1 MRDKRMTEFTGRQ
14 MVIRLAP
21 TRRVLV
27 GKDVTHSDAVHDA
40 SVYDMRRDADIE
52 TLRPLTS
59 NVDAYSLMMQDV
71 NDTNLYA
78 AVGRCSE
85 VFREMYRWAFRSY
98 DSAFTVYRLP
108 SSRAG
113 FKLYM
118 VLADGRIAT
127 KRVAV
132 MMGWPVVRGRFI
144 LLPERVDVLAEI
156 KAFISEDTTPRPLD
170 KISVPLMTYREME
183 MLYAEIQRLVRWYNV
198 QRTPVAKHVQGMLLG
213 MRMLTHPSLCEHIL
227 PHVVRLNSH
236 RIPADVKQLMRT
248 PHTDYRPDGS
258 MTVLAADNYDKAMAG
273 NFSEVKIGRVLRK
286 IFPHA
291 TQAVITRMVEKFNA
305 DNKGY
310 KLELTKSTEEMC
322 RIMREGAQ
330 MSSAAFPHTCMTTI
344 CLSIYDKE
352 DYLPE
357 WVHPYMAYDHALG
370 WSMAMIKD
378 DKGFVVGRAIV
389 HTERMEFVRVFANG
403 NNVVSST
410 FEKTLT
416 LAGYKQVSGWYG
428 LLLKRV
434 PLSLERIDDMMT
446 ESIAAVVPYLDGEER
461 YVEPAGEF
469 LRITNNAGR
478 KDCAGYCDANGWTI
492 VEPVRCERC
501 GGEHTRAM
509 RVIVGEG
516 VTQRWGWCCS
526 HEMRSLPDRKY
537 YDASILV
544 EDEQQRNQYIP
555 RWEWKRYNAQQVVE
569 LDDVQQHK
577 AEPVAPAAPAPAAPA
592 PAAPE
597 PDDETLEQW
606 AGQSHT
612 PSPVMRGFLME
623 CRGRLTQAEYN
634 SVARLV
640 DTLTPADDWLFIGH
654 YTEMRRRLG
663 RIDGNNNLVHEM
675 RVVLAT
681 MRGDGWQDYNT
692 VAREETSL
700 PAAIE
705 RLANSTP
712 ISPMYGTRERPITL
726 AYAEGYTLRGGT
738 L

>member
-14 MVIRLAP
+14 MVIRLSP

-40 SVYDMRRDADIE
+40 SVYDMRRDADVE
-52 TLRPLTS
+52 TLRPRTS
-59 NVDAYSLMMQDV
+59 NGDAYSLMTQDV

-127 KRVAV
+127 ERVAV

-213 MRMLTHPSLCEHIL
+213 MGMLTHPSLWEHIL

-236 RIPADVKQLMRT
+236 RIPADVKQLMRS
-248 PHTDYRPDGS
+248 PHVDYRPDGS
-258 MTVLAADNYDKAMAG
+258 MTVMAADNYDKAMAG

-322 RIMREGAQ
+322 RIMREGAL
-330 MSSAAFPHTCMTTI
+330 MSSTAFPHTCMTTI

-357 WVHPYMAYDHALG
+357 WVHPYMAYDHELG
-370 WSMAMIKD
+370 WAMAMIKD

-403 NNVVSST
+403 NNVASST
-410 FEKTLT
+410 FEKILT

-434 PLSLERIDDMMT
+434 PLSLERIDNMMT

-469 LRITNNAGR
+469 LRITNKHGNTAY
-478 KDCAGYCDANGWTI
+478 AGYSEANGWTI

-501 GGEHTRAM
+501 GGEDIRAM

-526 HEMRSLPDRKY
+526 HEMRSLPDRKH

-569 LDDVQQHK
+569 LDD
-577 AEPVAPAAPAPAAPA
+577 
-592 PAAPE
+592 
-597 PDDETLEQW
+597 ETLEQW
-606 AGQSHT
+606 AGQSRT

-640 DTLTPADDWLFIGH
+640 DTLTPTGEGLFIGH

-663 RIDGNNNLVHEM
+663 RIDGNNNLVHEI
-675 RVVLAT
+675 LAT

>member
-1 MRDKRMTEFTGRQ
+1 MRDKRMTELTGRQ
-14 MVIRLAP
+14 MVIHIDRNGRP
-21 TRRVLV
+21 V
-27 GKDVTHSDAVHDA
+27 GRYAVVRISGTVKYVVGRAVSYKDAVHDA
-40 SVYDMRRDADIE
+40 RIYDAHNDKDARLLEFLLRERTDQPLIAQSPDI
-52 TLRPLTS
+52 
-59 NVDAYSLMMQDV
+59 
-71 NDTNLYA
+71 
-78 AVGRCSE
+78 VGRYDFLARCSG
-85 VFREMYRWAFRSY
+85 VLREGYKQIIAA
-98 DSAFTVYRLP
+98 DDAVLTVYRLWC
-108 SSRAG
+108 SRAG
-113 FKLYM
+113 YRLCTVFSGKLEVTRAVAM
-118 VLADGRIAT
+118 V
-127 KRVAV
+127 
-132 MMGWPVVRGRFI
+132 MGWPYVRGKFI
-144 LLPERVDVLAEI
+144 MVSERVDILAEVR
-156 KAFISEDTTPRPLD
+156 AFLNEKTVLLPLEKIPLPLMNMDEMQWLHDALLFMMDVNGVRPLPTATGM
-170 KISVPLMTYREME
+170 VVNPTYYTAK
-183 MLYAEIQRLVRWYNV
+183 LPSIVIDNVGKVR
-198 QRTPVAKHVQGMLLG
+198 
-213 MRMLTHPSLCEHIL
+213 
-227 PHVVRLNSH
+227 
-236 RIPADVKQLMRT
+236 ADVKQLLRM
-248 PHTDYRPDGS
+248 PHIDYAADGS
-258 MTVLAADNYDKAMAG
+258 VVIMAADNHAKAQE
-273 NFSEVKIGRVLRK
+273 NVFSEVRVGRLLRK

-310 KLELTKSTEEMC
+310 KLELTKTTEEMC

-357 WVHPYMAYDHALG
+357 WVHPYMAYDHELG
-370 WSMAMIKD
+370 WAMAMIKD

-403 NNVVSST
+403 NNVASST
-410 FEKTLT
+410 FEKILT

-446 ESIAAVVPYLDGEER
+446 ESIAAVVPYLDGEDSC
-461 YVEPAGEF
+461 VEPAGEF
-469 LRITNNAGR
+469 LRITNKHGNTPH
-478 KDCAGYCDANGWTI
+478 AGYCEANGWTI

-501 GGEHTRAM
+501 GGEDIRAM

-526 HEMRSLPDRKY
+526 YEMRRLPDRKY

-569 LDDVQQHK
+569 LDDV
-577 AEPVAPAAPAPAAPA
+577 
-592 PAAPE
+592 
-597 PDDETLEQW
+597 TMEQC

-612 PSPVMRGFLME
+612 PSPVMHGFLRE

-640 DTLTPADDWLFIGH
+640 DTLTPAGDWLFTGH
-654 YTEMRRRLG
+654 YTELRRRLG
-663 RIDGNNNLVHEM
+663 RIDDNNNLVYEM

-705 RLANSTP
+705 RLTNSTP

>member
-1 MRDKRMTEFTGRQ
+1 
-14 MVIRLAP
+14 
-21 TRRVLV
+21 
-27 GKDVTHSDAVHDA
+27 
-40 SVYDMRRDADIE
+40 
-52 TLRPLTS
+52 
-59 NVDAYSLMMQDV
+59 
-71 NDTNLYA
+71 
-78 AVGRCSE
+78 
-85 VFREMYRWAFRSY
+85 
-98 DSAFTVYRLP
+98 
-108 SSRAG
+108 
-113 FKLYM
+113 
-118 VLADGRIAT
+118 
-127 KRVAV
+127 
-132 MMGWPVVRGRFI
+132 
-144 LLPERVDVLAEI
+144 
-156 KAFISEDTTPRPLD
+156 
-170 KISVPLMTYREME
+170 
-183 MLYAEIQRLVRWYNV
+183 
-198 QRTPVAKHVQGMLLG
+198 
-213 MRMLTHPSLCEHIL
+213 
-227 PHVVRLNSH
+227 
-236 RIPADVKQLMRT
+236 
-248 PHTDYRPDGS
+248 
-258 MTVLAADNYDKAMAG
+258 
-273 NFSEVKIGRVLRK
+273 
-286 IFPHA
+286 
-291 TQAVITRMVEKFNA
+291 MVEKFNA

-322 RIMREGAQ
+322 RIMREGARL
-330 MSSAAFPHTCMTTI
+330 SSAAFPHTCMTTI

-357 WVHPYMAYDHALG
+357 WVHPYMAYDHELG
-370 WSMAMIKD
+370 WAMAMIKD

-403 NNVVSST
+403 NNVASST
-410 FEKTLT
+410 FEKILT

-428 LLLKRV
+428 YLLKRV

-469 LRITNNAGR
+469 LRITNKHGNTAH
-478 KDCAGYCDANGWTI
+478 AGYCDANGWTI

-501 GGEHTRAM
+501 GGEDIRAM

-526 HEMRSLPDRKY
+526 HEMRRLPDRKH

-569 LDDVQQHK
+569 LDD
-577 AEPVAPAAPAPAAPA
+577 A
-592 PAAPE
+592 
-597 PDDETLEQW
+597 TIEQL
-606 AGQSHT
+606 AGQSRT
-612 PSPVMRGFLME
+612 PSPVMRGFLLE

-640 DTLTPADDWLFIGH
+640 DTLTPAGDWLFIGH

-663 RIDGNNNLVHEM
+663 MIDGNNNLVYEM

-712 ISPMYGTRERPITL
+712 ISHMYGIRDSPITL

>member
-14 MVIRLAP
+14 MVIRLSP

-52 TLRPLTS
+52 TLRPRTS
-59 NVDAYSLMMQDV
+59 DGDAYSLMVQDV

-127 KRVAV
+127 ERVAV

-198 QRTPVAKHVQGMLLG
+198 QRTPVAKHVQGMLLVI
-213 MRMLTHPSLCEHIL
+213 RMITHPSLCEHIL

-248 PHTDYRPDGS
+248 PHIDYRPDGS
-258 MTVLAADNYDKAMAG
+258 MTVMAADNYDKAMAG

-322 RIMREGAQ
+322 RIMREGAR
-330 MSSAAFPHTCMTTI
+330 MSSTAFPHTCMTTI

-357 WVHPYMAYDHALG
+357 WAHPYMAYDHELG
-370 WSMAMIKD
+370 WAMAMIKD

-403 NNVVSST
+403 NNVASST
-410 FEKTLT
+410 FEKILT
-416 LAGYKQVSGWYG
+416 LVGYKQVSGWYG

-469 LRITNNAGR
+469 LRITNKYGNTAH
-478 KDCAGYCDANGWTI
+478 AGYCDAKGWTI

-501 GGEHTRAM
+501 GGEDIRAM
-509 RVIVGEG
+509 RVIVDEG

-526 HEMRSLPDRKY
+526 HEMRRLPDRKH

-544 EDEQQRNQYIP
+544 EDEQQHNQYMP
-555 RWEWKRYNAQQVVE
+555 RWEWERYKASIAEQQ
-569 LDDVQQHK
+569 
-577 AEPVAPAAPAPAAPA
+577 AEPV

-597 PDDETLEQW
+597 PDDEPLEQ
-606 AGQSHT
+606 SRT
-612 PSPVMRGFLME
+612 PSSSPVIRGFLME

-640 DTLTPADDWLFIGH
+640 DTLTPTGEWLFIGH

-663 RIDGNNNLVHEM
+663 RIDGNNNLAHEM
-675 RVVLAT
+675 RVILAT
-681 MRGDGWQDYNT
+681 MQGTGWQDYNN
-692 VAREETSL
+692 AAQGETSV
-700 PAAIE
+700 PVVIQK
-705 RLANSTP
+705 LANSTP

>member
-40 SVYDMRRDADIE
+40 SVYDMKRDADLA

-59 NVDAYSLMMQDV
+59 NGDAYSLMMQDV
-71 NDTNLYA
+71 NDTNL
-78 AVGRCSE
+78 GRCSE

-127 KRVAV
+127 ERVAV

-170 KISVPLMTYREME
+170 KISVPLMTRREME
-183 MLYAEIQRLVRWYNV
+183 MLYTEIQRLVRWYNV

-236 RIPADVKQLMRT
+236 RIPVDVKQLMRT

-258 MTVLAADNYDKAMAG
+258 MAVLAADNYDKAMAG

-322 RIMREGAQ
+322 RIMREGARL
-330 MSSAAFPHTCMTTI
+330 SSAAFPHTCMTTI

-357 WVHPYMAYDHALG
+357 WVHPYMAYDHELG
-370 WSMAMIKD
+370 WAMAMIKD

-469 LRITNNAGR
+469 LRITNKHGNTAH
-478 KDCAGYCDANGWTI
+478 AGYCDANGWTI

-501 GGEHTRAM
+501 GGEDIRAM

-526 HEMRSLPDRKY
+526 HEMRRLPDRKH

-569 LDDVQQHK
+569 LDDV
-577 AEPVAPAAPAPAAPA
+577 
-592 PAAPE
+592 
-597 PDDETLEQW
+597 TIEQL
-606 AGQSHT
+606 AGQSRT
-612 PSPVMRGFLME
+612 PSPVMRGFLLE
-623 CRGRLTQAEYN
+623 CRGRMTQAEYN

-640 DTLTPADDWLFIGH
+640 DTLTPAGDWLFIGH

-663 RIDGNNNLVHEM
+663 MIDGNNNLVYEM

-712 ISPMYGTRERPITL
+712 ISHMYGIRERPITL
-726 AYAEGYTLRGGT
+726 AYAEGYTLRRGT
-738 L
+738 P

>member
-40 SVYDMRRDADIE
+40 SVYDMKRDADLA
-52 TLRPLTS
+52 TLRSLTS
-59 NVDAYSLMMQDV
+59 DGDAYSLLTQDV
-71 NDTNLYA
+71 DDTNLYA

-127 KRVAV
+127 ERVAV
-132 MMGWPVVRGRFI
+132 MIGWPVVRGRFI

-183 MLYAEIQRLVRWYNV
+183 MLYAEIQRLVMWYNV
-198 QRTPVAKHVQGMLLG
+198 ERTPVAKHVQGMLLG
-213 MRMLTHPSLCEHIL
+213 MGMLTHPSICEHKL
-227 PHVVRLNSH
+227 PFVVRLNSH
-236 RIPADVKQLMRT
+236 RIPVDVKQLMRT

-357 WVHPYMAYDHALG
+357 WVHPYMAYDHELG
-370 WSMAMIKD
+370 WAMAMIKD

-403 NNVVSST
+403 NNVASST
-410 FEKTLT
+410 FEKILT

-428 LLLKRV
+428 YLLKRV
-434 PLSLERIDDMMT
+434 PLSLERIDNMMT

-461 YVEPAGEF
+461 HVEPAGEF
-469 LRITNNAGR
+469 LRITNKHGNTAH
-478 KDCAGYCDANGWTI
+478 AGYCDANGWTI

-501 GGEHTRAM
+501 GGEDIRAM

-516 VTQRWGWCCS
+516 VTQRWGWCCL
-526 HEMRSLPDRKY
+526 HAMKSLPDGKH

-569 LDDVQQHK
+569 LDDV
-577 AEPVAPAAPAPAAPA
+577 
-592 PAAPE
+592 
-597 PDDETLEQW
+597 TIEQL
-606 AGQSHT
+606 AGQSRT
-612 PSPVMRGFLME
+612 PSPVMCGFLLE
-623 CRGRLTQAEYN
+623 CRERLTQAEYN

-640 DTLTPADDWLFIGH
+640 DTLTPAGDWLFIGH

-663 RIDGNNNLVHEM
+663 RIGGNNNLVYEM

-712 ISPMYGTRERPITL
+712 ISHMYGIRERPITL

>member
-14 MVIRLAP
+14 MVIRLSP

-27 GKDVTHSDAVHDA
+27 GKDATYSDAVHDA
-40 SVYDMRRDADIE
+40 SVYDMRRDADVE
-52 TLRPLTS
+52 TLRPRTS
-59 NVDAYSLMMQDV
+59 NGDAYSLMTQYV

-132 MMGWPVVRGRFI
+132 MMGWPVVRDRFI

-183 MLYAEIQRLVRWYNV
+183 RLYAEIQRLVRWYNV

-213 MRMLTHPSLCEHIL
+213 MGMLTRPSLYEHIL

-236 RIPADVKQLMRT
+236 RIPADVKQLMRA
-248 PHTDYRPDGS
+248 PHTDYRPDAS
-258 MTVLAADNYDKAMAG
+258 MAVLAADNYDKAMAG

-322 RIMREGAQ
+322 RIMREGAR
-330 MSSAAFPHTCMTTI
+330 MSSTAFPHTCMTTI

-357 WVHPYMAYDHALG
+357 WVHPYMAYDHELG
-370 WSMAMIKD
+370 WAMAMIKD

-403 NNVVSST
+403 NNVASST
-410 FEKTLT
+410 FEKILT
-416 LAGYKQVSGWYG
+416 MAGYKQVSGWYG

-434 PLSLERIDDMMT
+434 PLSLERIDNMMT

-469 LRITNNAGR
+469 LRITNKHGNTAY
-478 KDCAGYCDANGWTI
+478 AGYSEANGWTI

-501 GGEHTRAM
+501 GGEDIRAM

-526 HEMRSLPDRKY
+526 HEMRSLPDHKH

-544 EDEQQRNQYIP
+544 DHVHRRNQYMP
-555 RWEWKRYNAQQVVE
+555 RWEWERYKASIAEQQ
-569 LDDVQQHK
+569 
-577 AEPVAPAAPAPAAPA
+577 AEPVPPAPVP
-592 PAAPE
+592 PAPE
-597 PDDETLEQW
+597 PDYESLEQL
-606 AGQSHT
+606 AGQSRT
-612 PSPVMRGFLME
+612 PSSVMRGFLMG

-640 DTLTPADDWLFIGH
+640 DTLTPAGDWLFIGH
-654 YTEMRRRLG
+654 YTEMRRRFG
-663 RIDGNNNLVHEM
+663 GMDSTHEM

-681 MRGDGWQDYNT
+681 MRGDGWQDYNA
-692 VAREETSL
+692 VAREETSMSV
-700 PAAIE
+700 AIE

-712 ISPMYGTRERPITL
+712 IVHMYGTRERPITL
-726 AYAEGYTLRGGT
+726 AYAEGYTLRRGT

>member
-14 MVIRLAP
+14 MVIRLSP

-40 SVYDMRRDADIE
+40 SVYDMRRDADVE
-52 TLRPLTS
+52 TLRPRTS
-59 NVDAYSLMMQDV
+59 NGDAYSLMTQYV

-127 KRVAV
+127 ERVAV

-183 MLYAEIQRLVRWYNV
+183 MLYAEILRLVRWYNV

-213 MRMLTHPSLCEHIL
+213 MGMLTHPSLWEHIL

-236 RIPADVKQLMRT
+236 RIPADVKQLMRS
-248 PHTDYRPDGS
+248 PHVDYRPDGS

-322 RIMREGAQ
+322 RIMREGAL
-330 MSSAAFPHTCMTTI
+330 MSSTAFPHTCMTTI

-357 WVHPYMAYDHALG
+357 WVHPYMAYDHELG
-370 WSMAMIKD
+370 WAMAMIKD

-403 NNVVSST
+403 NNVASST
-410 FEKTLT
+410 FEKILT

-434 PLSLERIDDMMT
+434 PLSLERIDNMMT

-469 LRITNNAGR
+469 LRITNKHGNTAY
-478 KDCAGYCDANGWTI
+478 AGYSEANGWTI

-501 GGEHTRAM
+501 GGEDIRAM

-526 HEMRSLPDRKY
+526 HEMRSLPDRKH

-569 LDDVQQHK
+569 LDDV
-577 AEPVAPAAPAPAAPA
+577 
-592 PAAPE
+592 
-597 PDDETLEQW
+597 TMEQW
-606 AGQSHT
+606 AGQSRT

-640 DTLTPADDWLFIGH
+640 DTLTPTGEGLFIGH

-663 RIDGNNNLVHEM
+663 RIDGNNNLVHEI
-675 RVVLAT
+675 LAT

>member
-14 MVIRLAP
+14 MVIRLSP

-40 SVYDMRRDADIE
+40 SVYDMRRDADVE
-52 TLRPLTS
+52 TLRPRTS
-59 NVDAYSLMMQDV
+59 NGDAYSLMTQDE
-71 NDTNLYA
+71 NDTDLYA
-78 AVGRCSE
+78 AGGWCSE

-127 KRVAV
+127 ERVAV

-198 QRTPVAKHVQGMLLG
+198 QRTPVAKHVRGMLLG
-213 MRMLTHPSLCEHIL
+213 MGMLTHTSLWEHIL

-236 RIPADVKQLMRT
+236 RIPADVKQLMRS
-248 PHTDYRPDGS
+248 PHVDYRPDGS
-258 MTVLAADNYDKAMAG
+258 MTVMAADNYDKAMAG

-322 RIMREGAQ
+322 RIMREGAL
-330 MSSAAFPHTCMTTI
+330 MSSTAFPHTCMTTI

-357 WVHPYMAYDHALG
+357 WVHPYMAYDHELG
-370 WSMAMIKD
+370 WAMAMIKD

-403 NNVVSST
+403 NNVASST
-410 FEKTLT
+410 FEKILT

-434 PLSLERIDDMMT
+434 PLSLERIDNMMT

-469 LRITNNAGR
+469 LRITNKHGNTAY
-478 KDCAGYCDANGWTI
+478 AGYSEANGWTI

-501 GGEHTRAM
+501 GGEDIRAM

-526 HEMRSLPDRKY
+526 HEMRSLPDRKH

-569 LDDVQQHK
+569 LDDV
-577 AEPVAPAAPAPAAPA
+577 
-592 PAAPE
+592 
-597 PDDETLEQW
+597 TMEQW
-606 AGQSHT
+606 AGQSRT

-640 DTLTPADDWLFIGH
+640 DTLTPTGEGLFIGH

-663 RIDGNNNLVHEM
+663 RIDGNNNLVHEI
-675 RVVLAT
+675 LAT

>member
-14 MVIRLAP
+14 MVIRLSP

-40 SVYDMRRDADIE
+40 SVYDLARDADIE
-52 TLRPLTS
+52 TIRPLVSSGDEYSVMTHY
-59 NVDAYSLMMQDV
+59 VD
-71 NDTNLYA
+71 DTNL
-78 AVGRCSE
+78 GRCAE

-118 VLADGRIAT
+118 VLADRRIAT
-127 KRVAV
+127 ERVAV

-183 MLYAEIQRLVRWYNV
+183 MLYAELQRLVSWYAV

-213 MRMLTHPSLCEHIL
+213 MGMLTHPSQYEHKL
-227 PHVVRLNSH
+227 PDVVRLNSH
-236 RIPADVKQLMRT
+236 RIPADVKQLMRS
-248 PHTDYRPDGS
+248 PHVDYRPDGS
-258 MTVLAADNYDKAMAG
+258 ITVLAADNYDKAMAG

-322 RIMREGAQ
+322 RIMREGAL
-330 MSSAAFPHTCMTTI
+330 MSSTAFPHTCMTTI

-357 WVHPYMAYDHALG
+357 WVHPYMAYDHELG
-370 WSMAMIKD
+370 WAMAMIKD

-410 FEKTLT
+410 FEKILT

-434 PLSLERIDDMMT
+434 PFSLERINDMMT
-446 ESIAAVVPYLDGEER
+446 ESIAAVMPYLDGEDR

-469 LRITNNAGR
+469 LRITNKHGNTAY
-478 KDCAGYCDANGWTI
+478 AGYSEANGWTI

-501 GGEHTRAM
+501 GGEDIRAM

-526 HEMRSLPDRKY
+526 HEMRRLPDCKH

-569 LDDVQQHK
+569 LDDV
-577 AEPVAPAAPAPAAPA
+577 
-592 PAAPE
+592 
-597 PDDETLEQW
+597 TLEQR
-606 AGQSHT
+606 AGQSRT

-640 DTLTPADDWLFIGH
+640 DTLTPAGDWLFIGH

>member
-78 AVGRCSE
+78 VVGRCSE

-127 KRVAV
+127 ERVAV

-170 KISVPLMTYREME
+170 KISVPLMTRREME
-183 MLYAEIQRLVRWYNV
+183 MLYTEIQRLVRWYNV

-236 RIPADVKQLMRT
+236 RIPVDVKQLMRT

-258 MTVLAADNYDKAMAG
+258 MAVLAADNYDKAMAG

-322 RIMREGAQ
+322 RIMREGARL
-330 MSSAAFPHTCMTTI
+330 SSAAFPHTCMTTI

-357 WVHPYMAYDHALG
+357 WVHPYMAYDHELG
-370 WSMAMIKD
+370 WAMAMIKD

-469 LRITNNAGR
+469 LRITNKHGNTAH
-478 KDCAGYCDANGWTI
+478 AGYCDANGWTI

-501 GGEHTRAM
+501 GGEDIRAM

-526 HEMRSLPDRKY
+526 HEMRRLPDRKH

-569 LDDVQQHK
+569 LDDV
-577 AEPVAPAAPAPAAPA
+577 
-592 PAAPE
+592 
-597 PDDETLEQW
+597 TIEQL
-606 AGQSHT
+606 AGQSRT
-612 PSPVMRGFLME
+612 PSPVMCGFLLE
-623 CRGRLTQAEYN
+623 CRGRMTQAEYN

-640 DTLTPADDWLFIGH
+640 DTLTPAGDWLFIGH
-654 YTEMRRRLG
+654 YTEMRRRLAM
-663 RIDGNNNLVHEM
+663 IDGNNNLVYEM

-712 ISPMYGTRERPITL
+712 ISHMYGIRERPITL
-726 AYAEGYTLRGGT
+726 AYAEGYTLRRGT
-738 L
+738 P

>member
-40 SVYDMRRDADIE
+40 SVYDMRRDADVE
-52 TLRPLTS
+52 TLRPLMS
-59 NVDAYSLMMQDV
+59 NVDAYSLMTQDV
-71 NDTNLYA
+71 NNTNLYA

-183 MLYAEIQRLVRWYNV
+183 MLYAEIERLVSWYNV

-213 MRMLTHPSLCEHIL
+213 MGMLTHPSRYEHKL

-236 RIPADVKQLMRT
+236 RIPVDVKQLMRS
-248 PHTDYRPDGS
+248 PHVDYRPDGS

-305 DNKGY
+305 DNKCY

-322 RIMREGAQ
+322 RIMREGAR
-330 MSSAAFPHTCMTTI
+330 MSSTAFPHTCMTTI

-357 WVHPYMAYDHALG
+357 WVHPYMAYDHELG
-370 WSMAMIKD
+370 WAMAMIKD

-403 NNVVSST
+403 NNVASST

-446 ESIAAVVPYLDGEER
+446 ESIAAVVPYLDGEDR

-469 LRITNNAGR
+469 LRITNNAER
-478 KDCAGYCDANGWTI
+478 KERAGYCEANGWTI

-501 GGEHTRAM
+501 GGEDIRAM

-526 HEMRSLPDRKY
+526 HEARSLPDRKY

-577 AEPVAPAAPAPAAPA
+577 AEPVAPAAPAP
-592 PAAPE
+592 
-597 PDDETLEQW
+597 DDETLEQW

-640 DTLTPADDWLFIGH
+640 DTLTPAGDWLFIGH

-663 RIDGNNNLVHEM
+663 MIDGNNDLTHEM

-726 AYAEGYTLRGGT
+726 AYAEGYTLRAGT

>member
-40 SVYDMRRDADIE
+40 SVYDMRRDVE

-144 LLPERVDVLAEI
+144 LLPERVDVLTEI

-170 KISVPLMTYREME
+170 KISVPLMTRREME
-183 MLYAEIQRLVRWYNV
+183 MLYTEIQRLVRWYNV
-198 QRTPVAKHVQGMLLG
+198 QRTPTG
-213 MRMLTHPSLCEHIL
+213 
-227 PHVVRLNSH
+227 
-236 RIPADVKQLMRT
+236 
-248 PHTDYRPDGS
+248 
-258 MTVLAADNYDKAMAG
+258 
-273 NFSEVKIGRVLRK
+273 
-286 IFPHA
+286 
-291 TQAVITRMVEKFNA
+291 
-305 DNKGY
+305 
-310 KLELTKSTEEMC
+310 
-322 RIMREGAQ
+322 
-330 MSSAAFPHTCMTTI
+330 
-344 CLSIYDKE
+344 
-352 DYLPE
+352 
-357 WVHPYMAYDHALG
+357 
-370 WSMAMIKD
+370 
-378 DKGFVVGRAIV
+378 
-389 HTERMEFVRVFANG
+389 
-403 NNVVSST
+403 
-410 FEKTLT
+410 
-416 LAGYKQVSGWYG
+416 
-428 LLLKRV
+428 
-434 PLSLERIDDMMT
+434 
-446 ESIAAVVPYLDGEER
+446 
-461 YVEPAGEF
+461 
-469 LRITNNAGR
+469 
-478 KDCAGYCDANGWTI
+478 
-492 VEPVRCERC
+492 
-501 GGEHTRAM
+501 
-509 RVIVGEG
+509 
-516 VTQRWGWCCS
+516 
-526 HEMRSLPDRKY
+526 
-537 YDASILV
+537 
-544 EDEQQRNQYIP
+544 
-555 RWEWKRYNAQQVVE
+555 
-569 LDDVQQHK
+569 
-577 AEPVAPAAPAPAAPA
+577 
-592 PAAPE
+592 
-597 PDDETLEQW
+597 
-606 AGQSHT
+606 
-612 PSPVMRGFLME
+612 
-623 CRGRLTQAEYN
+623 
-634 SVARLV
+634 
-640 DTLTPADDWLFIGH
+640 DWLFIGH

-663 RIDGNNNLVHEM
+663 MIDGNNNLVHEM

-705 RLANSTP
+705 RLTNSTP
-712 ISPMYGTRERPITL
+712 ISPMYGIRDSPITL

>member
-14 MVIRLAP
+14 MVIRLSP

-59 NVDAYSLMMQDV
+59 NGDAYSLLTQDV

-78 AVGRCSE
+78 AVGRCAE

-127 KRVAV
+127 ERVAV

-156 KAFISEDTTPRPLD
+156 KAFISEDTTPRPLE
-170 KISVPLMTYREME
+170 KISIPLMTCREME
-183 MLYAEIQRLVRWYNV
+183 LLYAEIQRLVIWYNV
-198 QRTPVAKHVQGMLLG
+198 QRTPVAKYVRGMLRG
-213 MRMLTHPSLCEHIL
+213 TGMLTRPSLYEHIL

-248 PHTDYRPDGS
+248 PHVDYRPDGS
-258 MTVLAADNYDKAMAG
+258 MTVMAADNFDKAQAG

-322 RIMREGAQ
+322 RIMREGAL
-330 MSSAAFPHTCMTTI
+330 MSSTAFPHTCMTTI

-357 WVHPYMAYDHALG
+357 WVHPYMAYDHELG
-370 WSMAMIKD
+370 WAMAMIKD

-403 NNVVSST
+403 NNVASST
-410 FEKTLT
+410 FEKILT

-469 LRITNNAGR
+469 LRITNKHGNTAY
-478 KDCAGYCDANGWTI
+478 AGYSEANGWTI

-526 HEMRSLPDRKY
+526 HEMRSLPDCKH

-569 LDDVQQHK
+569 
-577 AEPVAPAAPAPAAPA
+577 
-592 PAAPE
+592 
-597 PDDETLEQW
+597 PDDETLEQC
-606 AGQSHT
+606 AGQSRT
-612 PSPVMRGFLME
+612 PSPVMRGLLLE

-640 DTLTPADDWLFIGH
+640 DTLTPAGDWLFIGH

-663 RIDGNNNLVHEM
+663 MIDGNNNLVHEM

>member
-14 MVIRLAP
+14 MVIRLSP

-40 SVYDMRRDADIE
+40 SVYDMRRDADVE

-59 NVDAYSLMMQDV
+59 KGDAYSLMTQDV
-71 NDTNLYA
+71 DDTIMTQDVDDTNLYA

-118 VLADGRIAT
+118 VLAGRRIAT
-127 KRVAV
+127 ERVAV

-170 KISVPLMTYREME
+170 KISVPLMTRGEME
-183 MLYAEIQRLVRWYNV
+183 MLYAEIQRLMRWYNV
-198 QRTPVAKHVQGMLLG
+198 QRTPVAKHVQGLLFG
-213 MRMLTHPSLCEHIL
+213 IGLLMRPRSQYEHIL

-236 RIPADVKQLMRT
+236 RIPADVKQLMRS
-248 PHTDYRPDGS
+248 PHVDYRPDGS
-258 MTVLAADNYDKAMAG
+258 MTVMAADNFDKAMAG

-322 RIMREGAQ
+322 RIMREGAL
-330 MSSAAFPHTCMTTI
+330 MSSTAFPHTCMTTI

-357 WVHPYMAYDHALG
+357 WAHPYMAYDHELG
-370 WSMAMIKD
+370 WAMAMIKD

-403 NNVVSST
+403 NNVASST
-410 FEKTLT
+410 FEKILT

-469 LRITNNAGR
+469 LRITDKYGNTAH
-478 KDCAGYCDANGWTI
+478 AGYSEANGWTI

-501 GGEHTRAM
+501 GGEDIKAM
-509 RVIVGEG
+509 RVIVDEG

-526 HEMRSLPDRKY
+526 HEMRRLPDRKH

-555 RWEWKRYNAQQVVE
+555 RWEWERYKASIAEQQ
-569 LDDVQQHK
+569 
-577 AEPVAPAAPAPAAPA
+577 AEPV

-597 PDDETLEQW
+597 PDDEPLEQ
-606 AGQSHT
+606 SRT

-634 SVARLV
+634 SVARLA
-640 DTLTPADDWLFIGH
+640 DTLTAAGEWLFIGH
-654 YTEMRRRLG
+654 YTEIRRRLG
-663 RIDGNNNLVHEM
+663 MIGDNNNLVHEM

-681 MRGDGWQDYNT
+681 MRGDGWQDYNA
-692 VAREETSL
+692 VAREETSMYV
-700 PAAIE
+700 AIE

-712 ISPMYGTRERPITL
+712 IAPMYGTRERPITL
-726 AYAEGYTLRGGT
+726 SYAEGYTLRGGT

>member
-1 MRDKRMTEFTGRQ
+1 M
-14 MVIRLAP
+14 
-21 TRRVLV
+21 
-27 GKDVTHSDAVHDA
+27 
-40 SVYDMRRDADIE
+40 
-52 TLRPLTS
+52 
-59 NVDAYSLMMQDV
+59 
-71 NDTNLYA
+71 
-78 AVGRCSE
+78 
-85 VFREMYRWAFRSY
+85 
-98 DSAFTVYRLP
+98 YRLP

-127 KRVAV
+127 ERVAV

-198 QRTPVAKHVQGMLLG
+198 ERTPVAKHVQGMLLG

-236 RIPADVKQLMRT
+236 RIPVDVKQLMRT

-258 MTVLAADNYDKAMAG
+258 MAVLAADNYDKAMAG

-322 RIMREGAQ
+322 RIMREGARL
-330 MSSAAFPHTCMTTI
+330 SSAAFPHTCMTTI

-357 WVHPYMAYDHALG
+357 WVHPYMAYDHELG
-370 WSMAMIKD
+370 WAMAMIKD

-410 FEKTLT
+410 FEKILT
-416 LAGYKQVSGWYG
+416 LAGYKQVYGWYG
-428 LLLKRV
+428 YLLKRV

-469 LRITNNAGR
+469 LRITNKHGNTAH
-478 KDCAGYCDANGWTI
+478 AGYCDANGWTI

-501 GGEHTRAM
+501 GGEDIRAM

-526 HEMRSLPDRKY
+526 HEMRRLPDRKH

-569 LDDVQQHK
+569 LDDV
-577 AEPVAPAAPAPAAPA
+577 
-592 PAAPE
+592 
-597 PDDETLEQW
+597 TIEQL
-606 AGQSHT
+606 AGQSRT
-612 PSPVMRGFLME
+612 PSPVMCGFLLE
-623 CRGRLTQAEYN
+623 CRGRMTQAEYN

-640 DTLTPADDWLFIGH
+640 DTLTPAGDWLFIGH

-663 RIDGNNNLVHEM
+663 MIDGNNNLVYEM

-712 ISPMYGTRERPITL
+712 ISHMYGIRERPITL
-726 AYAEGYTLRGGT
+726 AYAEGYTLRRGT
-738 L
+738 P

>member
-14 MVIRLAP
+14 MVIRRSQ
-21 TRRVLV
+21 THRVLV

-40 SVYDMRRDADIE
+40 SVYDMRRDADVE

-59 NVDAYSLMMQDV
+59 NVGAYSLMTQDV
-71 NDTNLYA
+71 DDTNLTQYVDDTNLYA

-127 KRVAV
+127 ERVAV

-170 KISVPLMTYREME
+170 KISVPLLTYREMD
-183 MLYAEIQRLVRWYNV
+183 MLYAEIERLVRWYNV
-198 QRTPVAKHVQGMLLG
+198 QRTPVAKHVQVLLLG
-213 MRMLTHPSLCEHIL
+213 MGMLTDPSQYEHKL
-227 PHVVRLNSH
+227 PLVVRLNSH
-236 RIPADVKQLMRT
+236 RIPADVKQLMRS
-248 PHTDYRPDGS
+248 PHVDYRPDAS
-258 MTVLAADNYDKAMAG
+258 TTVLAADNYDKAMAG

-322 RIMREGAQ
+322 RIMREGAR
-330 MSSAAFPHTCMTTI
+330 MSSTAFPHTCMTTI

-357 WVHPYMAYDHALG
+357 WAHPYMAYDHELG
-370 WSMAMIKD
+370 WAMAMIKD

-389 HTERMEFVRVFANG
+389 HTERMEFVRGFANG
-403 NNVVSST
+403 NNVASST
-410 FEKTLT
+410 FEKILT

-446 ESIAAVVPYLDGEER
+446 ESIAAVVPYLDGEDR

-469 LRITNNAGR
+469 LRITNKYDNTAY
-478 KDCAGYCDANGWTI
+478 AGYSEANGWTI

-501 GGEHTRAM
+501 GGEDIRAM
-509 RVIVGEG
+509 RVIVDEG

-526 HEMRSLPDRKY
+526 HEMRRLPDRKH

-555 RWEWKRYNAQQVVE
+555 RWEWERYKASIAEQQ
-569 LDDVQQHK
+569 
-577 AEPVAPAAPAPAAPA
+577 AEPV

-597 PDDETLEQW
+597 PDDVTIEQW
-606 AGQSHT
+606 AGQSRT

-634 SVARLV
+634 SVARLA
-640 DTLTPADDWLFIGH
+640 DTLTAAGEWLFIGH
-654 YTEMRRRLG
+654 YTEIRRILG
-663 RIDGNNNLVHEM
+663 MIGDNNNLVHEM

-681 MRGDGWQDYNT
+681 MRGDGWQDYNA
-692 VAREETSL
+692 VAREETSMSV
-700 PAAIE
+700 AIE

-726 AYAEGYTLRGGT
+726 SYAEGYTLRGGT

>member
-14 MVIRLAP
+14 MVIRLLP

-40 SVYDMRRDADIE
+40 SVYDMRRDADVE
-52 TLRPLTS
+52 TLHPRTS
-59 NVDAYSLMMQDV
+59 NGDAYSLLTQDV

-98 DSAFTVYRLP
+98 DSVFTVYRLP

-118 VLADGRIAT
+118 VLADERIAT
-127 KRVAV
+127 ERVAV

-183 MLYAEIQRLVRWYNV
+183 MLYAEIQRIVRWYDV

-213 MRMLTHPSLCEHIL
+213 MGMITHPSRCEHIL

-248 PHTDYRPDGS
+248 PHTDYRPDAS
-258 MTVLAADNYDKAMAG
+258 TVVLAADNYDKAMAG

-322 RIMREGAQ
+322 RIMREGAR
-330 MSSAAFPHTCMTTI
+330 MSSTAFPHTCMTTI

-357 WVHPYMAYDHALG
+357 WVHPYMAYDHELG
-370 WSMAMIKD
+370 WAMAMIKD

-403 NNVVSST
+403 NNVASST
-410 FEKTLT
+410 FEKILT

-434 PLSLERIDDMMT
+434 PLSLERIDNMMT
-446 ESIAAVVPYLDGEER
+446 ESIAAVVPYLDGEDR

-469 LRITNNAGR
+469 LRITNKHGNTAY
-478 KDCAGYCDANGWTI
+478 AGYSEANGWTI

-501 GGEHTRAM
+501 GGEDIRAM

-526 HEMRSLPDRKY
+526 HEMRSLPDRKH

-555 RWEWKRYNAQQVVE
+555 RWEWERYKAQQVVE
-569 LDDVQQHK
+569 LDDV
-577 AEPVAPAAPAPAAPA
+577 
-592 PAAPE
+592 
-597 PDDETLEQW
+597 TLEQR

-623 CRGRLTQAEYN
+623 CRARLTQAEYN

-640 DTLTPADDWLFIGH
+640 DTLTPAGDWLFIGH

-663 RIDGNNNLVHEM
+663 RIDGNNNLAHDM

-726 AYAEGYTLRGGT
+726 AYAEGYTLRAGT
-738 L
+738 P

>member
-14 MVIRLAP
+14 MVIRLSP

-40 SVYDMRRDADIE
+40 SVYDMRRDADVE

-127 KRVAV
+127 ERVAV

-183 MLYAEIQRLVRWYNV
+183 MLYAEILRLVRWYNV

-213 MRMLTHPSLCEHIL
+213 MGMLTHPSLWEHIL

-236 RIPADVKQLMRT
+236 RIPADVKQLMRS
-248 PHTDYRPDGS
+248 PHVDYRPDGS
-258 MTVLAADNYDKAMAG
+258 MTVMAADNYDKVMAG

-322 RIMREGAQ
+322 RIMREGAL
-330 MSSAAFPHTCMTTI
+330 MSSTAFPHTCMTTI

-357 WVHPYMAYDHALG
+357 WVHPYMAYDHELG
-370 WSMAMIKD
+370 WAMAMIKD

-403 NNVVSST
+403 NNVASST
-410 FEKTLT
+410 FEKILT

-434 PLSLERIDDMMT
+434 PLSLERIDNMMT

-469 LRITNNAGR
+469 LRITNKHGNTAY
-478 KDCAGYCDANGWTI
+478 AGYSEANGWTI

-501 GGEHTRAM
+501 GGEDIRAM

-526 HEMRSLPDRKY
+526 HEMRSLPDRKH

-569 LDDVQQHK
+569 LDD
-577 AEPVAPAAPAPAAPA
+577 
-592 PAAPE
+592 
-597 PDDETLEQW
+597 ETLEQW
-606 AGQSHT
+606 AGQSRT

-640 DTLTPADDWLFIGH
+640 DTLTPTGEGLFIGH

-663 RIDGNNNLVHEM
+663 RIDGNNNLVHEI
-675 RVVLAT
+675 LAT

-726 AYAEGYTLRGGT
+726 AYAEGYTLRAGT